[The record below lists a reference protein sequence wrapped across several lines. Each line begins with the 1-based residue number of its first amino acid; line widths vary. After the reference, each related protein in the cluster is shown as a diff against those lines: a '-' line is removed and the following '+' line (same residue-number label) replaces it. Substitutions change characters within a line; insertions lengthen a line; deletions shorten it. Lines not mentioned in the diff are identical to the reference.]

1 MQLTAF
7 AQKKLGDLALGVAA
21 WTMPSVYLALFASS
35 PGENGSLASEVSGGS
50 YARVALTAKM
60 GAADTVTGIA
70 ISTSVVTFPAP
81 SAAQGVIAW
90 AGIVDASSAGNVLA
104 YTPLGNPLVVNN
116 GDPAISFDVGTIAVS
131 IAGAISANATSYLM
145 KKLVDHMLGKASWGG
160 PSAIYHCLFAS
171 DPTIGGGL
179 SSEVGVGGYVRQ
191 LLSGIMSAVDAT
203 SGLSSNASAIKYPD
217 PAANWPSVNFSG
229 IADAASAGTLLF
241 SAQLPSPLSIAAG
254 NAPALFP
261 AGKITVSFG

>member
-60 GAADTVTGIA
+60 GAADAVTGIA

-90 AGIVDASSAGNVLA
+90 AGIVDASSSGNVLA
-104 YTPLGNPLVVNN
+104 YTPLGIRSSSTMAIRRSRSTSARSPSRSPARSLRTR
-116 GDPAISFDVGTIAVS
+116 PAIS
-131 IAGAISANATSYLM
+131 
-145 KKLVDHMLGKASWGG
+145 
-160 PSAIYHCLFAS
+160 
-171 DPTIGGGL
+171 
-179 SSEVGVGGYVRQ
+179 
-191 LLSGIMSAVDAT
+191 
-203 SGLSSNASAIKYPD
+203 
-217 PAANWPSVNFSG
+217 
-229 IADAASAGTLLF
+229 
-241 SAQLPSPLSIAAG
+241 
-254 NAPALFP
+254 
-261 AGKITVSFG
+261 